1 MNTYSNGWGHLIVTL
16 AVLVMCTTL
25 LVLKVVAADVV
36 MGLVGTVVA
45 FWFLSGS
52 SKFQQP
58 ATPDTTTPTTTPGPG
73 GTLP

>member
-25 LVLKVVAADVV
+25 LVLKVVAPDVV
-36 MGLVGTVVA
+36 MGLLGTVVA

-58 ATPDTTTPTTTPGPG
+58 ATPDTPTTPGPPSG